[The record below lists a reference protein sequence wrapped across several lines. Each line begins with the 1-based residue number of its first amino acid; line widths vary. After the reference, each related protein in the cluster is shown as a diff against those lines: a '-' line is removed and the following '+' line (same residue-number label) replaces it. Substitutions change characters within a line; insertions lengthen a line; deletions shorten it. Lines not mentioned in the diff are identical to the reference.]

1 MDKMDIKAP
10 ISIFTSDYQT
20 AEFMKSMRDL
30 ASLAGVLKELSTE
43 KCTIPQSKL
52 FVFKCYSVN

>member
-1 MDKMDIKAP
+1 MDINAP
-10 ISIFTSDYQT
+10 ISIFTSNYQT

-43 KCTIPQSKL
+43 KMYDSPIEIIR
-52 FVFKCYSVN
+52 F